1 VEHETIEVVLKEA
14 QLLMFEKDYGRALA
28 LLEDMVAKI
37 EGSGRELENDKGSE
51 GFYFENQ
58 LEEILYRELYKP
70 TKDIRM
76 VPGDYAGIYFL
87 YGIVLVEQNRL
98 EEAESALR
106 KSSRWNP
113 IMVEPLFELGEIY
126 KQRQQY
132 QEYLE
137 ITNQCL
143 ERAYRSE
150 DIARCYRNLGY
161 YYIYQGNYDL
171 AIALYCFS
179 TEFSEENEK
188 AESELL
194 YIAQKIDQD
203 VIPPSLERLQELF
216 AENGIQLGAN
226 TLVLQTAMN
235 LGNQA
240 VDANDYETAR
250 YFYTIF
256 YDLTGHERV
265 KDLIDALPSTAN

>member
-1 VEHETIEVVLKEA
+1 MEHEPIEVVLKEA
-14 QLLMFEKDYGRALA
+14 QLLMLEKDYGRALA

>member
-1 VEHETIEVVLKEA
+1 VEHEAIEVVLKEA
-14 QLLMFEKDYGRALA
+14 QLLMFEKDYGRSLP

-37 EGSGRELENDKGSE
+37 EGSGQELENDNESE
-51 GFYFENQ
+51 CFYFENQ

-76 VPGDYAGIYFL
+76 VPGDCAGIYFL

-113 IMVEPLFELGEIY
+113 VMVEPLFELGEIY